1 MVYESDFYTTR
12 RSYRTS
18 PSLTSY
24 TVSSVP
30 SRQVRVLPGLGKV
43 HVSYSYDRVVPYV
56 GHKRLTV
63 VTMPPRVFSTR
74 PSVLQREYDRIE
86 NKLRPWTGYS
96 ATNRYLNSDSSVRS
110 YYISYPIT
118 GYNYY
123 YSLNLPSSSYLPKV
137 YRWYY
142 SWPRLYSSWP
152 SYRWYLS
159 SYLRNYYLNSYSPS
173 WYYWS
178 SYWPYYRSVDYDFS
192 ELENKIDNLRRTVYL
207 DYPYPI
213 KAVDYPYYPY
223 SYRTYRPLSLYYDY
237 YWPLSSLN
245 RYYWPYY
252 PYYRYLYY
260 KYTLPSDRYYY
271 LKGIFNNETS
281 LIRAQTASLLRRIHD
296 PVPRVPRFSWPLSVT
311 SKYYDDGLPARLSN
325 DNYIHKLLITSS
337 TNPKVSYTTYYTEPI
352 RKYIGDRAYSR
363 RPHIYLYDDPL
374 KSDIQLLSYYI
385 NKFKQDKAI
394 AASESSVPAKAE
406 KEEEKP
412 EITEITE

>member
-96 ATNRYLNSDSSVRS
+96 ATNRYLNSDSSVKMIFVREPIS
-110 YYISYPIT
+110 GLLEYRLYPTAPYLRHKVYKPLSLYCDYYYPIR
-118 GYNYY
+118 
-123 YSLNLPSSSYLPKV
+123 SL
-137 YRWYY
+137 
-142 SWPRLYSSWP
+142 
-152 SYRWYLS
+152 
-159 SYLRNYYLNSYSPS
+159 
-173 WYYWS
+173 YWNS
-178 SYWPYYRSVDYDFS
+178 SYWPLYRSVSDFR
-192 ELENKIDNLRRTVYL
+192 ND
-207 DYPYPI
+207 
-213 KAVDYPYYPY
+213 
-223 SYRTYRPLSLYYDY
+223 
-237 YWPLSSLN
+237 
-245 RYYWPYY
+245 
-252 PYYRYLYY
+252 
-260 KYTLPSDRYYY
+260 LPSERGTR
-271 LKGIFNNETS
+271 LQKIFNNETS

-352 RKYIGDRAYSR
+352 RKYIGQGRLASVSYAGDRAYSR